1 MRRWIFEAYDDV
13 CWWTKLYTRY
23 IRDKHVRPWRIWSG
37 HRKHFF
43 ETTDWM
49 LASKGFPFLTR
60 IWFRYIFWIGYFG
73 SGYLSLYRDDVKRI
87 VAQAYC
93 RYADA
98 LLGGNRSEQFLE
110 GWKARIAE
118 LKEQNRV
125 QAESRHKQ
133 DEVLFQLRVGHEARQ
148 NPNFVATSHT
158 HQDRH

>member
-1 MRRWIFEAYDDV
+1 
-13 CWWTKLYTRY
+13 
-23 IRDKHVRPWRIWSG
+23 
-37 HRKHFF
+37 
-43 ETTDWM
+43 M